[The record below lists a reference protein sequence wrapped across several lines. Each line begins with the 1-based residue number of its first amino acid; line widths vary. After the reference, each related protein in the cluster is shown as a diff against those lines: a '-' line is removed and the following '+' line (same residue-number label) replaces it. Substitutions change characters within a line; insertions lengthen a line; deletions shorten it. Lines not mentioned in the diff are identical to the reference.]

1 MHIEQKASGIDLF
14 QRMKD
19 DAMMVFEVERNIDK
33 VFRANNNTSYL
44 EIYGLYV
51 VNDLPNVTEFIG
63 EFEQFPN
70 AKNDDIVDTLLDAIE
85 LAYKSQA
92 IDYDKIVNG

>member
-1 MHIEQKASGIDLF
+1 M
-14 QRMKD
+14 
-19 DAMMVFEVERNIDK
+19 
-33 VFRANNNTSYL
+33 
-44 EIYGLYV
+44 
-51 VNDLPNVTEFIG
+51 TEFIG